1 MCETLWQTHIFKTN
15 RLTEQRGDFFVA
27 EAGNAAA
34 DACYIEEQFG
44 MLFGE
49 NYEIVHVGL
58 DGFYTTLHGGYG
70 IALATKTYTAS
81 HYGAELLPS
90 CICGTAAMHTCQV
103 AAKHK
108 DFIGLQ
114 FRYHV
119 RGKVRTLY
127 SVVSSHCNHEDTKK
141 SKYYDIQVLLRDILF
156 RKSVSLK
163 TKKQKGMNTKPH
175 WSPDADFSSLQFF
188 IRRMDTAGYFKPA
201 EAPVAQLPLVGFIYI
216 TSGEVLVD
224 VDGIP
229 FLCQSGQILLIPQR
243 HPFIIRY
250 YRNAV
255 GYTGGFAPSSLP
267 DSKPLRYLSSPLHQG
282 FWFDEGTF
290 MAELF
295 NMLASSFEKGDSV
308 FVEKGLDLL
317 LSRIK
322 PNLPA
327 AIPAAV
333 SSFLEL
339 VFDPDRMPGTIA
351 FYAEQAGIS
360 ENYLSRLV
368 KQSTGRSVGAWIDI
382 VRIQRAK
389 RLLSSTDLPVIDIA
403 VSVGVEDQS
412 YFSRLFR
419 KETGITPSAFRKKM
433 QG

>member
-1 MCETLWQTHIFKTN
+1 
-15 RLTEQRGDFFVA
+15 
-27 EAGNAAA
+27 
-34 DACYIEEQFG
+34 
-44 MLFGE
+44 
-49 NYEIVHVGL
+49 
-58 DGFYTTLHGGYG
+58 
-70 IALATKTYTAS
+70 
-81 HYGAELLPS
+81 
-90 CICGTAAMHTCQV
+90 
-103 AAKHK
+103 
-108 DFIGLQ
+108 
-114 FRYHV
+114 
-119 RGKVRTLY
+119 
-127 SVVSSHCNHEDTKK
+127 
-141 SKYYDIQVLLRDILF
+141 
-156 RKSVSLK
+156 
-163 TKKQKGMNTKPH
+163 
-175 WSPDADFSSLQFF
+175 
-188 IRRMDTAGYFKPA
+188 
-201 EAPVAQLPLVGFIYI
+201 
-216 TSGEVLVD
+216 
-224 VDGIP
+224 
-229 FLCQSGQILLIPQR
+229 
-243 HPFIIRY
+243 
-250 YRNAV
+250 
-255 GYTGGFAPSSLP
+255 
-267 DSKPLRYLSSPLHQG
+267 
-282 FWFDEGTF
+282 